1 MKIKAIIARAGAL
14 LDAVPLSIIQL
25 MARVAVGSVFF
36 DAGLTKIES
45 WQSTVVLFR
54 DEYRVPFI
62 PPELA
67 AQMASTVELTCPIL
81 LFAGLFSRLATLP
94 MLGQALVI
102 EIFVYPQDWIEHLGW
117 AAMLGL
123 ILTRGPGVISLDY
136 WLGRLPLVRRIA
148 ISSP

>member
-1 MKIKAIIARAGAL
+1 
-14 LDAVPLSIIQL
+14 
-25 MARVAVGSVFF
+25 
-36 DAGLTKIES
+36 
-45 WQSTVVLFR
+45 
-54 DEYRVPFI
+54 
-62 PPELA
+62 
-67 AQMASTVELTCPIL
+67 
-81 LFAGLFSRLATLP
+81 

>member
-1 MKIKAIIARAGAL
+1 VKIKAIIARAGAL

-62 PPELA
+62 PLTPGDA
-67 AQMASTVELTCPIL
+67 AD
-81 LFAGLFSRLATLP
+81 AGA
-94 MLGQALVI
+94 
-102 EIFVYPQDWIEHLGW
+102 
-117 AAMLGL
+117 
-123 ILTRGPGVISLDY
+123 GVGD
-136 WLGRLPLVRRIA
+136 
-148 ISSP
+148 